1 MSTGDIRWVG
11 AAVAA
16 AAAAALA
23 VVYGANPRR
32 DEGADDEG
40 DADAE
45 LRAELSAL
53 RLKALRQRAL
63 DLGVP
68 AVDVDRALEADRPKA
83 ELVDLLLAHA
93 AAEGR
98 APVVVALPVALQV
111 ALENAIGEL
120 EQLAAAAPRKS
131 RKALRSLVD
140 RGEELLDGVVEG
152 KTCAALARCEP
163 RDLRALSEALEA
175 VRRAGSSADATNELP
190 AIEGLFGSLE
200 RCATAVAQP
209 PAADAFV
216 AAAASSASSSAEP
229 HEPGDPGDAAEL
241 TVELRELKLMALHK
255 RALSTG
261 VTSELV
267 EDAMESANPKASLI
281 VLIVDVESR
290 RGPGSDLV
298 QELQH
303 LRPSALSKRALSMG
317 IASTSVDEAMDA
329 D

>member
-1 MSTGDIRWVG
+1 MYAGDSRWVG

-68 AVDVDRALEADRPKA
+68 AVDVDRALEAGRPKA

-93 AAEGR
+93 AAERR
-98 APVVVALPVALQV
+98 AVVEPLPVALPV

-120 EQLAAAAPRKS
+120 EQLAAAAPRRS
-131 RKALRSLVD
+131 RKALRALVD

-152 KTCAALARCEP
+152 ETCAALARCEP
-163 RDLRALSEALEA
+163 RDLRVLSEALEA
-175 VRRAGSSADATNELP
+175 VRRWCCG
-190 AIEGLFGSLE
+190 
-200 RCATAVAQP
+200 
-209 PAADAFV
+209 
-216 AAAASSASSSAEP
+216 
-229 HEPGDPGDAAEL
+229 
-241 TVELRELKLMALHK
+241 TV
-255 RALSTG
+255 RA
-261 VTSELV
+261 
-267 EDAMESANPKASLI
+267 
-281 VLIVDVESR
+281 
-290 RGPGSDLV
+290 
-298 QELQH
+298 
-303 LRPSALSKRALSMG
+303 
-317 IASTSVDEAMDA
+317 
-329 D
+329 